1 MIIVT
6 PITIQPLTGQSHTI
20 PPSEEKY
27 AVGWS
32 HLHRQDLWNTWMCM
46 CSRSYLNII
55 PREYS
60 LESLDYDQWF
70 KSC

>member
-1 MIIVT
+1 
-6 PITIQPLTGQSHTI
+6 
-20 PPSEEKY
+20 
-27 AVGWS
+27 
-32 HLHRQDLWNTWMCM
+32 MCM